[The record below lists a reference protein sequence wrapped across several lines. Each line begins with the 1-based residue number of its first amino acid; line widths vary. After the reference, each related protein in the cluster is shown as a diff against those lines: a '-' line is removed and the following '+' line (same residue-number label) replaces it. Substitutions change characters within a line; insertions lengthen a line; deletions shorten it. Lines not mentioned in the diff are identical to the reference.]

1 MNDKKNIDR
10 LFQEKFKDF
19 EVAPNDAVWNRINE
33 SLPKKKKKR
42 RVIALWWQLGGVAA
56 AIAIML
62 TVGVSVFNNDGINSE
77 DLPIVNTDENN
88 ENNSKIDNANDSA
101 TKEQNKLNSIEDANS
116 TVVDSNTETQLESI
130 LQDSKDEAPHK
141 SNQLTSSNNSVKT
154 TNTVATNRN
163 KEETNTNQKRN
174 KTTINSNKEK
184 HSKVANQ
191 KTSNETLE
199 LENKTQLKSE
209 TERKS
214 AIKKAINE
222 SETAVVKNKTTK
234 EIKKKVNSNL
244 TVESENKT
252 QLKSETERKSAIKK
266 AINANETAIAEKKTL
281 KEIKENSNSASTE
294 GKKSEDSETEN
305 ALIEDPIKDSIEK
318 AIAENT
324 ETINEEEKEDDQSR
338 WSIAPNVAPV
348 YFNSL
353 GQGSSLDKQFDE
365 NDKSSD
371 VNMSYGIAGS
381 YNITK
386 KLKIRAG
393 INRVNLNQT
402 TSDVYAFTGAET
414 AARGVD
420 AEFNNISFNG
430 GEQHISLMSSTMMN
444 RSSTPEL
451 FNTKIAGK
459 IDQKFGFIE
468 VPVELEYRL
477 LDRKFGINVIGGFS
491 TFILNDNEIYADVN
505 GTTTLIGEA
514 NNIND
519 TSFSA
524 NFGLGMDYSLSKQWN
539 LNLEPTFKYQIN
551 TFNNTTGDFKPFFIG
566 VYTGLSYK
574 F

>member
-19 EVAPNDAVWNRINE
+19 EVTPNDAVWERISE

-56 AIAIML
+56 AIAIMF
-62 TVGVSVFNNDGINSE
+62 TVGVSVFNNDGNNSE
-77 DLPIVNTDENN
+77 EFPIVNTQEKNDTNSEIDNEDNSIKKKQEDLITTEEDDSKVADSNLNSKQESISKDSNN
-88 ENNSKIDNANDSA
+88 EDY
-101 TKEQNKLNSIEDANS
+101 LN
-116 TVVDSNTETQLESI
+116 TNT
-130 LQDSKDEAPHK
+130 
-141 SNQLTSSNNSVKT
+141 SNQLTSPQHSAKTSNA
-154 TNTVATNRN
+154 VA
-163 KEETNTNQKRN
+163 NTNKV
-174 KTTINSNKEK
+174 KDASKPIEK
-184 HSKVANQ
+184 HSNFSTVTNKDNNSKVANQ
-191 KTSNETLE
+191 KTSSSTLE
-199 LENKTQLKSE
+199 SKNKTELKSE

-222 SETAVVKNKTTK
+222 NKTAVAEHKSSQEAK
-234 EIKKKVNSNL
+234 EETNLNSEKSTN
-244 TVESENKT
+244 SE
-252 QLKSETERKSAIKK
+252 
-266 AINANETAIAEKKTL
+266 
-281 KEIKENSNSASTE
+281 AS
-294 GKKSEDSETEN
+294 SPEN
-305 ALIEDPIKDSIEK
+305 ALIEDPIKESIEK
-318 AIAENT
+318 AIAENND
-324 ETINEEEKEDDQSR
+324 TINEEEKEDDQNR

-353 GQGSSLDKQFDE
+353 GQGSSLDKQFND

-371 VNMSYGIAGS
+371 INMSYGIAGS
-381 YNITK
+381 YSISK

-402 TSDVYAFTGAET
+402 TSDVYAFAGAET

-420 AEFNNISFNG
+420 AEFKNISFNND
-430 GEQHISLMSSTMMN
+430 ETHVSLMSTVMMN

-451 FNTKIAGK
+451 FNTKEAGS

-477 LDRKFGINVIGGFS
+477 LDKKFGVNVIGGFS
-491 TFILNDNEIYADVN
+491 TFILSNNEIYADVN
-505 GTTTLIGEA
+505 GSTTLIGEA